1 MDVHVESNGTV
12 VERVGGRWLGARL
25 GMRVLGEVGQPGKTR
40 LYGSVHLVTNG
51 AAPRR
56 ALELELELGARVGVG
71 YRW

>member
-12 VERVGGRWLGARL
+12 VERVGGGGLGARL
-25 GMRVLGEVGQPGKTR
+25 GMRVLGEAGQPGKTR

-56 ALELELELGARVGVG
+56 ALELELGARVGVG